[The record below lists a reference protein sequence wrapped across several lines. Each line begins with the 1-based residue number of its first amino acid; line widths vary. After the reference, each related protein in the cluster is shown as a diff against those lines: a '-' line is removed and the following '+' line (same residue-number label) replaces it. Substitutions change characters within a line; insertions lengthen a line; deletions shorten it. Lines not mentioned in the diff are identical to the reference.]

1 VFRLYFLYHLIASNT
16 KGMSQLK
23 KTKWRYTETIW
34 IRGDSK
40 NEIIIHFIIDK
51 AVLKFGNEVWVL
63 KESDEQTLEASQMKF
78 FN

>member
-1 VFRLYFLYHLIASNT
+1 VALYRDNLD
-16 KGMSQLK
+16 KRRLK
-23 KTKWRYTETIW
+23 K
-34 IRGDSK
+34 
-40 NEIIIHFIIDK
+40 EIIIHFIIDK